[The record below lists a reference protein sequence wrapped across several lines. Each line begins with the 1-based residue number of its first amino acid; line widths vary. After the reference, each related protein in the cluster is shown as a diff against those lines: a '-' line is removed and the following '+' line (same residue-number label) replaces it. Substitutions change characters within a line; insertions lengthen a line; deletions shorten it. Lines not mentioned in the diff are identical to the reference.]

1 MKCSNCGTELG
12 ENDMF
17 CPKCGTSVQKEGGNS
32 VQNKNEEMYNY
43 DRPRVNQQGNYNQ
56 RQNAQNY
63 GTNNM
68 YGQQYGNNGGNRS
81 VVKTCIIIVII
92 VAILVAVGFV
102 VYSIISADNK
112 NNNKSEIAN
121 NPTSITTPSTTT
133 QTSNDDYGTTT
144 TSNTQRNSSTYKVNY
159 AGFKLYIPDD
169 LIYQMDATNDA
180 INIGD
185 ALSTWVAQLSIQ
197 QLPYQQLKQNKSYLS
212 SYFSEYL
219 SSYNATVSNA
229 TVENIDGI
237 EFIIMELKV
246 AGTNELMGF
255 AQLNSMYTACF
266 EVANENNDFDR
277 NVLKNLTSI
286 IRTAEFSGDS
296 KNLEVKGNIKTTD
309 INKALTKAAEEKV
322 SDNNQ

>member
-12 ENDMF
+12 ENDVF
-17 CPKCGTSVQKEGGNS
+17 CSKCGTTIEKKGGNNM
-32 VQNKNEEMYNY
+32 QNNDGEMYNY
-43 DRPRVNQQGNYNQ
+43 DRPVNQQINN
-56 RQNAQNY
+56 NAQRPN
-63 GTNNM
+63 TQN
-68 YGQQYGNNGGNRS
+68 YGQQYGNNSGNGS

-92 VAILVAVGFV
+92 VAILAAVGFV
-102 VYSIISADNK
+102 VYSIVSAINK
-112 NNNKSEIAN
+112 NSNKSEIAN
-121 NPTSITTPSTTT
+121 NPTSITTPSTT
-133 QTSNDDYGTTT
+133 QTTNNDYGTTT
-144 TSNTQRNSSTYKVNY
+144 TSNTQRSSSTYKVNY
-159 AGFKLYIPDD
+159 GGFKLYIPDD

-185 ALSTWVAQLSIQ
+185 ALSTWVAQMSIQ
-197 QLPYQQLKQNKSYLS
+197 QQPFQQLKQNKSYLS
-212 SYFSEYL
+212 SNLSEFL

-229 TVENIDGI
+229 TIENIDGI

-246 AGTNELMGF
+246 AGTNELMAL

-309 INKALTKAAEEKV
+309 INKALTKAAEEKA